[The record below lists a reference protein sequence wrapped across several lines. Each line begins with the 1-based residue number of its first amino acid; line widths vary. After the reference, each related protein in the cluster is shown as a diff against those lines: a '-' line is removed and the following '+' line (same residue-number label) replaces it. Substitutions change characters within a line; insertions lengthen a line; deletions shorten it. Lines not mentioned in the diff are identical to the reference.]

1 MAQRGIRTGG
11 GTTGQL
17 VSAGGQPILIL
28 KEGTTRTRGE
38 EAQSMNIEAARAV
51 ANAVRTTLGPKGMD
65 KMLVDSISDVVIT
78 NDGAT
83 ILKEMDIEHPAAKMV
98 VEVAKTQDD
107 EVGDGTTTAVVLVGE
122 LLKEAQ
128 ELLEED
134 IHPTVIAA
142 GFNLA
147 AKKSTEILTEMAT
160 EGDDNV
166 LKNVAL
172 TALTGKG
179 AEMMLSKISDIVID
193 AVKTVAEEVDGKK
206 TVDLDNISVIRRY
219 GASVED
225 SKLVHGI
232 IIDKEKVHPLMP
244 TRMKQAK
251 IALLNVGLEIEKT
264 EIDAKIE
271 INDPS
276 QMQSFWDEEEKRL
289 EEIANK
295 VIATGANVVF
305 CQKGIDDLVQ
315 HYLAKA
321 GILAARRIK
330 KSDMKRLERATGGRI
345 TDTIEDITQLG
356 SADLVIERKV
366 GDNEMIFVEECKNPK
381 ACSILLRGSIEH
393 VVDELD
399 RAVHDAL
406 KVVSLTL
413 EESKILPG
421 GGAPEIEL
429 AMRLRDYAPTIGGRE
444 QLSIKAFAN
453 AIEVIP
459 KTLIENAGQD
469 PLDKL
474 VEARSAH
481 EAGNSNAGI
490 SMDGDVMNMMDLN
503 VVDPL
508 RVKTNAIESAAE
520 TAIMILRIDDII
532 AAGEGGAG
540 GKGGL
545 PEMD

>member
-1 MAQRGIRTGG
+1 MAQKGIRTGG

-17 VSAGGQPILIL
+17 VSVGGQPVLIL

-38 EAQSMNIEAARAV
+38 EAQSMNIDAARAV

-122 LLKEAQ
+122 LLKESE
-128 ELLEED
+128 ELLGED

-147 AKKSTEILTEMAT
+147 AKKSTEILTEMAS

-166 LKNVAL
+166 LKNIAM

-179 AEMMLSKISDIVID
+179 AEMMLSKISDIVVD
-193 AVKTVAEEVDGKK
+193 AVKTVAEETDGKK

-244 TRMKQAK
+244 TRMKHAK

-289 EEIANK
+289 EDIANK
-295 VIATGANVVF
+295 VIASGANVVF

-356 SADLVIERKV
+356 SAELVIERKV

-429 AMRLRDYAPTIGGRE
+429 AMKLRDYATTVGGRE

-481 EAGNSNAGI
+481 EAGNRNAGI
-490 SMDGDVMNMMDLN
+490 SMDGDVENMMDLN
-503 VVDPL
+503 VIDPL

-532 AAGEGGAG
+532 AAGAMG

>member
-1 MAQRGIRTGG
+1 MAQRSTRMGG

-28 KEGTTRTRGE
+28 REGTTRTRGE

-51 ANAVRTTLGPKGMD
+51 ANSVRTTLGPKGMD
-65 KMLVDSISDVVIT
+65 KMLVDSIGDVVIT

-122 LLKEAQ
+122 LLKEAA

-147 AKKSTEILTEMAT
+147 VKKATETLSEMAT
-160 EGDDNV
+160 EGDDEV
-166 LKNVAL
+166 LKNIAM

-179 AEMMLSKISDIVID
+179 AEMMLSKISDIVVD
-193 AVKTVAEEVDGKK
+193 AVKTVAEDVDGKK
-206 TVDLDNISVIRRY
+206 IVDFDDISVIKRY

-244 TRMKQAK
+244 TQVKHAK

-276 QMQSFWDEEEKRL
+276 QMQSFWDQEEKRL

-315 HYLAKA
+315 HHLAKA
-321 GILAARRIK
+321 DILAGRRIK
-330 KSDMKRLERATGGRI
+330 KSDMKRLERATGGKI

-356 SADLVIERKV
+356 SAGLVIERKV
-366 GDNEMIFVEECKNPK
+366 GDNEMIFVEECPNPK

-413 EESKILPG
+413 EENKVLPG

-429 AMRLRDYAPTIGGRE
+429 SMKLRDYATTVGGRE

-459 KTLIENAGQD
+459 KTLVENAGQD

-481 EAGNSNAGI
+481 EAGNRDAGI
-490 SMDGDVMNMMDLN
+490 SMNGEVKNMMALN
-503 VVDPL
+503 VIDPL
-508 RVKTNAIESAAE
+508 KVKINAIESATEA
-520 TAIMILRIDDII
+520 AIMIIRIDDVI
-532 AAGEGGAG
+532 AAGAMGGR
-540 GKGGL
+540 GGL

>member
-1 MAQRGIRTGG
+1 MAQKGIRMRG

-17 VSAGGQPILIL
+17 INAGGQPILIL

-122 LLKEAQ
+122 LLKESE

-142 GFNLA
+142 GFTLA
-147 AKKSTEILTEMAT
+147 AKKSTEILTDMAS

-166 LKNVAL
+166 LKNIAM

-179 AEMMLSKISDIVID
+179 AEMMLSKISDIVVE
-193 AVKTVAEEVDGKK
+193 AVKTVAEETDGKK

-244 TRMKQAK
+244 TRMKHAK

-264 EIDAKIE
+264 EIDAKIQ

-289 EEIANK
+289 EDIANK

-345 TDTIEDITQLG
+345 TDTIEDVTRLG
-356 SADLVIERKV
+356 SAELVIERKV

-413 EESKILPG
+413 EEGKILPG
-421 GGAPEIEL
+421 GGAPEMEL
-429 AMRLRDYAPTIGGRE
+429 AMKLRDYATTVGGRE

-481 EAGNSNAGI
+481 EAGNRNAGI
-490 SMDGDVMNMMDLN
+490 SMDGDVANMMDLD
-503 VVDPL
+503 VIDPL

-532 AAGEGGAG
+532 AAGAIE
-540 GKGGL
+540 GKGGP

>member
-11 GTTGQL
+11 GVTGQL

-38 EAQSMNIEAARAV
+38 EAQSMNIDAARAV

-122 LLKEAQ
+122 LLKESE

-147 AKKSTEILTEMAT
+147 AKKSTEILTEMAS

-166 LKNVAL
+166 LRNIAM

-179 AEMMLSKISDIVID
+179 AEMMLSKISDIVVD

-244 TRMKQAK
+244 TRMKHAK

-289 EEIANK
+289 EDIANK

-356 SADLVIERKV
+356 SAELVIERKV

-421 GGAPEIEL
+421 GGAPEMEL
-429 AMRLRDYAPTIGGRE
+429 AMKLRDYATTVGGRE

-469 PLDKL
+469 ALDKL

-481 EAGNSNAGI
+481 EAGNRNAGI
-490 SMDGDVMNMMDLN
+490 SMDGDVANMMDLN
-503 VVDPL
+503 VIDPL

-532 AAGEGGAG
+532 AAGAMG

-545 PEMD
+545 PEID

>member
-1 MAQRGIRTGG
+1 MAHRSTRMGG

-28 KEGTTRTRGE
+28 REGTTRTRGE
-38 EAQSMNIEAARAV
+38 EAQNMNIEAARAV
-51 ANAVRTTLGPKGMD
+51 ANSVRTTLGPKGMD
-65 KMLVDSISDVVIT
+65 KMLVDSIGDVVIT

-83 ILKEMDIEHPAAKMV
+83 ILKEMDIEHPAAKMI

-122 LLKEAQ
+122 LLKEAE

-147 AKKSTEILTEMAT
+147 VKKATETLSEMAT
-160 EGDDNV
+160 EGDDEV
-166 LKNVAL
+166 LKNIAM

-179 AEMMLSKISDIVID
+179 AEMMLSKISDIVVD
-193 AVKTVAEEVDGKK
+193 AVKTVAEDVDGKK
-206 TVDLDNISVIRRY
+206 TVDFDDISVIKRY

-244 TRMKQAK
+244 TQVKHAK

-276 QMQSFWDEEEKRL
+276 QMQSFWDQEEKRL

-315 HYLAKA
+315 HHLAKA
-321 GILAARRIK
+321 DILAGRRIK
-330 KSDMKRLERATGGRI
+330 KSDMKRLERATGGKI

-356 SADLVIERKV
+356 SAGLVIERKV
-366 GDNEMIFVEECKNPK
+366 GDNEMIFVEECPNPK

-413 EESKILPG
+413 EDSKVLPG

-429 AMRLRDYAPTIGGRE
+429 SMKLRDYATTVGGRE

-459 KTLIENAGQD
+459 KTLVENAGQD

-481 EAGNSNAGI
+481 EAGNRDAGI
-490 SMDGDVMNMMDLN
+490 SMNGEVKNMMALN
-503 VVDPL
+503 VIDPL
-508 RVKTNAIESAAE
+508 KVKINAIESATEA
-520 TAIMILRIDDII
+520 AIMIIRIDDVI
-532 AAGEGGAG
+532 AAGAMGGG
-540 GKGGL
+540 GGL
-545 PEMD
+545 PEMG

>member
-1 MAQRGIRTGG
+1 MAQRSTRMGG
-11 GTTGQL
+11 GPTGQL

-28 KEGTTRTRGE
+28 REGTTRTRGE

-65 KMLVDSISDVVIT
+65 KMLVDSIGDVVIT

-122 LLKEAQ
+122 LLKETQ

-134 IHPTVIAA
+134 IHPTVISA

-147 AKKSTEILTEMAT
+147 VKKSIDTLSEMAT
-160 EGDDNV
+160 EGDDKV
-166 LKNVAL
+166 LKNIAM

-179 AEMMLSKISDIVID
+179 AEMMLSKISDIVVD
-193 AVKTVAEEVDGKK
+193 AVKTVAEDVDGKK
-206 TVDLDNISVIRRY
+206 TVDFDDISVIKRY

-225 SKLVHGI
+225 SKIVHGI

-244 TRMKQAK
+244 TKVKNAK

-271 INDPS
+271 INDPR
-276 QMQSFWDEEEKRL
+276 QMQSFWDQEEKRL

-315 HYLAKA
+315 HHLAKA
-321 GILAARRIK
+321 NILAGRRIK
-330 KSDMKRLERATGGRI
+330 KSDMKRLERATGGKI

-356 SADLVIERKV
+356 SAGLVIERKV
-366 GDNEMIFVEECKNPK
+366 GDNEMIFVEECPNPK

-413 EESKILPG
+413 EENKVLPG

-429 AMRLRDYAPTIGGRE
+429 SMKLRDYATTVGGRE

-459 KTLIENAGQD
+459 KTLVENAGQD

-481 EAGNSNAGI
+481 EAGDRDVGI
-490 SMDGDVMNMMDLN
+490 SMNGEVKNMMELN
-503 VVDPL
+503 VIDPL
-508 RVKTNAIESAAE
+508 KVKINAIESATEA
-520 TAIMILRIDDII
+520 AIMIIRIDDVI
-532 AAGEGGAG
+532 AAGAMGGR
-540 GKGGL
+540 GGL

>member
-1 MAQRGIRTGG
+1 MAQRSTRMGG
-11 GTTGQL
+11 GPTGQL

-28 KEGTTRTRGE
+28 REGTTRTRGE
-38 EAQSMNIEAARAV
+38 EAQSMNIEAARAI

-65 KMLVDSISDVVIT
+65 KMLVDSIGDVVIT

-83 ILKEMDIEHPAAKMV
+83 ILKEMDIEHPAAKML

-122 LLKEAQ
+122 LLKETE
-128 ELLEED
+128 ELLEEG

-147 AKKSTEILTEMAT
+147 VKKSIDTLSEMAT
-160 EGDDNV
+160 EGDDKV
-166 LKNVAL
+166 LKNIAM

-179 AEMMLSKISDIVID
+179 AEMMLSKISDIVVD
-193 AVKTVAEEVDGKK
+193 AVKTVAEDVDGKK
-206 TVDLDNISVIRRY
+206 TVDFDDISVIKRY

-244 TRMKQAK
+244 TKVTHAK

-276 QMQSFWDEEEKRL
+276 QMQSFWDQEEKRL
-289 EEIANK
+289 GEIANK

-315 HYLAKA
+315 HHLAKA
-321 GILAARRIK
+321 DILAGRRIK
-330 KSDMKRLERATGGRI
+330 KSDMKRLERATGGKI

-356 SADLVIERKV
+356 SAGLVIERKV
-366 GDNEMIFVEECKNPK
+366 GDNEMIFVEECPNPK

-413 EESKILPG
+413 EDNKVLPG

-429 AMRLRDYAPTIGGRE
+429 SMKLRDYATTVGGRE

-459 KTLIENAGQD
+459 KTLVENAGQD

-481 EAGNSNAGI
+481 EAGNRDVGI
-490 SMDGDVMNMMDLN
+490 SMNGEVKNMMDLN
-503 VVDPL
+503 VIDPL
-508 RVKTNAIESAAE
+508 KVKINAIESATEA
-520 TAIMILRIDDII
+520 AIMIIRIDDVI
-532 AAGEGGAG
+532 AAGAMGGR
-540 GKGGL
+540 GGL
-545 PEMD
+545 PGMD

>member
-1 MAQRGIRTGG
+1 MAQRSTRMGG

-17 VSAGGQPILIL
+17 INAGGQPILIL

-65 KMLVDSISDVVIT
+65 KMLVDSIGDVVIT

-122 LLKEAQ
+122 LLKEAE

-134 IHPTVIAA
+134 IHPTVISA

-147 AKKSTEILTEMAT
+147 AKKSIDTLSEMAT
-160 EGDDNV
+160 EGDDKV
-166 LKNVAL
+166 LKNIAM
-172 TALTGKG
+172 TAITGKG
-179 AEMMLSKISDIVID
+179 AEMMLSNISDIVVD
-193 AVKTVAEEVDGKK
+193 AVKTVAEDVDGKK
-206 TVDLDNISVIRRY
+206 TVDFDNISVIKRY

-244 TRMKQAK
+244 TKVKHAK

-276 QMQSFWDEEEKRL
+276 QMQSFWDQEEKRL

-321 GILAARRIK
+321 NILAGRRIK
-330 KSDMKRLERATGGRI
+330 KSDMKRLERATGAKI

-356 SADLVIERKV
+356 SAGLVIERKV
-366 GDNEMIFVEECKNPK
+366 GDNEMIFVEECQNPK

-413 EESKILPG
+413 EDNKVLPG

-429 AMRLRDYAPTIGGRE
+429 SMKLRDYATTVGGRE
-444 QLSIKAFAN
+444 QLSIRAFAN

-459 KTLIENAGQD
+459 KTLVENAGQD

-474 VEARSAH
+474 VEAKSAH
-481 EAGNSNAGI
+481 EAGNGDAGI
-490 SMDGDVMNMMDLN
+490 SMNGEVKNMIDLN
-503 VVDPL
+503 IIDPL
-508 RVKTNAIESAAE
+508 KVKINAIESATEA
-520 TAIMILRIDDII
+520 AIMIIRIDDVI
-532 AAGEGGAG
+532 AAGAMG

>member
-1 MAQRGIRTGG
+1 MAQRSTRMGG

-17 VSAGGQPILIL
+17 INAGGQPILIL

-65 KMLVDSISDVVIT
+65 KMLVDSIGDVVIT

-122 LLKEAQ
+122 LLKEAE

-134 IHPTVIAA
+134 IHPTVISA

-147 AKKSTEILTEMAT
+147 AKKSIDTLSEMAT
-160 EGDDNV
+160 EGDDKV
-166 LKNVAL
+166 LKNIAM
-172 TALTGKG
+172 TAITGKG
-179 AEMMLSKISDIVID
+179 AEMMLSNISDIVVD
-193 AVKTVAEEVDGKK
+193 AVKTVAEDVDGKK
-206 TVDLDNISVIRRY
+206 TVDFDNISVIKRY
-219 GASVED
+219 GASVGD

-244 TRMKQAK
+244 TKVKHAK

-276 QMQSFWDEEEKRL
+276 QMQSFWDQEEKRL

-295 VIATGANVVF
+295 VIATGATVVF

-321 GILAARRIK
+321 NILAGRRIK
-330 KSDMKRLERATGGRI
+330 KSDMKRLERATGAKI

-356 SADLVIERKV
+356 SAGLVIERKV
-366 GDNEMIFVEECKNPK
+366 GDNEMIFVEECQNPK

-413 EESKILPG
+413 EDNKVLPG

-429 AMRLRDYAPTIGGRE
+429 SMKLRDYATTVGGRE
-444 QLSIKAFAN
+444 QLSIRAFAN

-459 KTLIENAGQD
+459 KTLVENAGQD

-474 VEARSAH
+474 VEAKSAH
-481 EAGNSNAGI
+481 EAGNSDAGI
-490 SMDGDVMNMMDLN
+490 TMNGEVKNMIDLN
-503 VVDPL
+503 IIDPL
-508 RVKTNAIESAAE
+508 KVKINAIESATEA
-520 TAIMILRIDDII
+520 AIMIIRIDDVI
-532 AAGEGGAG
+532 AAGAMG

>member
-11 GTTGQL
+11 GVTGQL

-38 EAQSMNIEAARAV
+38 EAQSMNIDAARAV

-83 ILKEMDIEHPAAKMV
+83 ILKEMDIEHPAAKLV

-122 LLKEAQ
+122 LLKESE
-128 ELLEED
+128 ELLEEY

-147 AKKSTEILTEMAT
+147 AKKSIEILTEMAT
-160 EGDDNV
+160 EGDENV
-166 LKNVAL
+166 LKNIAM

-179 AEMMLSKISDIVID
+179 AEMMLSKISDIVVD

-244 TRMKQAK
+244 TRMKHAK

-271 INDPS
+271 ITDPS

-356 SADLVIERKV
+356 SAELVIERKV

-421 GGAPEIEL
+421 GGAPEMEL
-429 AMRLRDYAPTIGGRE
+429 AMKLRDYATTVGGRE
-444 QLSIKAFAN
+444 QLSINAFAN

-459 KTLIENAGQD
+459 KTLIENAGHD

-481 EAGNSNAGI
+481 EAGNRNAGI

-520 TAIMILRIDDII
+520 TAIMILRIDDVI
-532 AAGEGGAG
+532 AAGAMG

>member
-1 MAQRGIRTGG
+1 MAQRSTRMGG

-17 VSAGGQPILIL
+17 INAGGQPILIL

-65 KMLVDSISDVVIT
+65 KMLVDSIGDVVIT

-122 LLKEAQ
+122 LLKEAE

-134 IHPTVIAA
+134 IHPTVISA

-147 AKKSTEILTEMAT
+147 AKKSIDTLSEMAT
-160 EGDDNV
+160 EGDDKV
-166 LKNVAL
+166 LKNIAM
-172 TALTGKG
+172 TAITGKG
-179 AEMMLSKISDIVID
+179 AEMMLSNISDIVVD
-193 AVKTVAEEVDGKK
+193 AVKTVAEDVDGKK
-206 TVDLDNISVIRRY
+206 TVDFDNISVIKRY

-244 TRMKQAK
+244 TKVKHAK

-276 QMQSFWDEEEKRL
+276 QMQSFWDQEEKRL

-295 VIATGANVVF
+295 VIATGATVVF

-321 GILAARRIK
+321 NILAGRRIK
-330 KSDMKRLERATGGRI
+330 KSDMKRLERATGAKI

-356 SADLVIERKV
+356 SAGLVIERKV
-366 GDNEMIFVEECKNPK
+366 GDNEMIFVEECQNPK

-413 EESKILPG
+413 EDNKVLPG

-429 AMRLRDYAPTIGGRE
+429 SMKLRDYATTVGGRE
-444 QLSIKAFAN
+444 QLSIRAFAN

-459 KTLIENAGQD
+459 KTLVENAGHD

-474 VEARSAH
+474 VEAKSAH
-481 EAGNSNAGI
+481 EAGNSDAGI
-490 SMDGDVMNMMDLN
+490 SMNGEVKNMIDLN
-503 VVDPL
+503 IIDPL
-508 RVKTNAIESAAE
+508 KVKINAIESATEA
-520 TAIMILRIDDII
+520 AIMIIRIDDVI
-532 AAGEGGAG
+532 AAGAMG

>member
-1 MAQRGIRTGG
+1 MAQRSTRMGG

-28 KEGTTRTRGE
+28 REGTTRTRGE

-65 KMLVDSISDVVIT
+65 KMLVDSIGDVVIT

-83 ILKEMDIEHPAAKMV
+83 ILKEMDIEHPAAKMI

-107 EVGDGTTTAVVLVGE
+107 EVGDGTTTAVILVGE
-122 LLKEAQ
+122 LLKETE

-147 AKKSTEILTEMAT
+147 VKKSIDTLSEMAT
-160 EGDDNV
+160 EGDDKV
-166 LKNVAL
+166 LRNIAM

-179 AEMMLSKISDIVID
+179 AEMMLSKISDIVVD
-193 AVKTVAEEVDGKK
+193 AVKTVAEDVDGKK
-206 TVDLDNISVIRRY
+206 IVDFDDISVIKRY

-225 SKLVHGI
+225 SKIVHGI

-244 TRMKQAK
+244 TKVKDAK

-276 QMQSFWDEEEKRL
+276 QMQSFWDQEEKRL

-315 HYLAKA
+315 HHLAKA
-321 GILAARRIK
+321 DILAGRRIK
-330 KSDMKRLERATGGRI
+330 KSDMKRLERATGGKI

-356 SADLVIERKV
+356 SAGLVIERKV
-366 GDNEMIFVEECKNPK
+366 GDNEMIFVEECQNPK

-413 EESKILPG
+413 EENKVLPG

-429 AMRLRDYAPTIGGRE
+429 SMKLRDYATTVGGRE

-459 KTLIENAGQD
+459 KTLVENAGQD

-481 EAGNSNAGI
+481 EAGNRDAGI
-490 SMDGDVMNMMDLN
+490 SMNGEVKNMMALN
-503 VVDPL
+503 VIDPL
-508 RVKTNAIESAAE
+508 KVKINAIESATEA
-520 TAIMILRIDDII
+520 AIMIIRIDDVI
-532 AAGEGGAG
+532 AAGAMGGG
-540 GKGGL
+540 GGL
-545 PEMD
+545 PEMG

>member
-1 MAQRGIRTGG
+1 MAHRSTRMGG

-28 KEGTTRTRGE
+28 REGTTRTRGE
-38 EAQSMNIEAARAV
+38 EAQNMNIEAARAV
-51 ANAVRTTLGPKGMD
+51 ANSVRTTLGPKGMD
-65 KMLVDSISDVVIT
+65 KMLVDSIGDVVIT

-83 ILKEMDIEHPAAKMV
+83 ILKEMDIEHPAAKMI

-122 LLKEAQ
+122 LLKEAA

-147 AKKSTEILTEMAT
+147 VKKATDTLSEMAT
-160 EGDDNV
+160 EGDDEV
-166 LKNVAL
+166 LKNIAM

-179 AEMMLSKISDIVID
+179 AEMMLSKISDIVVD
-193 AVKTVAEEVDGKK
+193 AVKTVAEDVDGKK
-206 TVDLDNISVIRRY
+206 TVDFDDISVIKRY

-244 TRMKQAK
+244 TQVKHAK

-276 QMQSFWDEEEKRL
+276 QMQSFWDQEEKRL

-315 HYLAKA
+315 HHLAKA
-321 GILAARRIK
+321 DILAGRRIK
-330 KSDMKRLERATGGRI
+330 KSDMKRLERATGGKI

-356 SADLVIERKV
+356 SAGLVIERKV
-366 GDNEMIFVEECKNPK
+366 GDNEMIFVEECPNPK

-413 EESKILPG
+413 EDSKVLPG

-429 AMRLRDYAPTIGGRE
+429 SMKLRDYATTVGGRE

-459 KTLIENAGQD
+459 KTLVENAGQD

-481 EAGNSNAGI
+481 EAGNRDAGI
-490 SMDGDVMNMMDLN
+490 SMNGEVKNMMALN
-503 VVDPL
+503 VIDPL
-508 RVKTNAIESAAE
+508 KVKINAIESATEA
-520 TAIMILRIDDII
+520 AIMIIRIDDVI
-532 AAGEGGAG
+532 AAGAMGGG
-540 GKGGL
+540 GGL
-545 PEMD
+545 PEMG

>member
-1 MAQRGIRTGG
+1 MAQRSTRMGG
-11 GTTGQL
+11 ETTGQL

-28 KEGTTRTRGE
+28 REGTTRTRGE

-65 KMLVDSISDVVIT
+65 KMLVDSIGDVVIT

-122 LLKEAQ
+122 LLKEAE

-134 IHPTVIAA
+134 IHPTVISA

-147 AKKSTEILTEMAT
+147 AKKATDTLSEMAT
-160 EGDDNV
+160 EGDDKV
-166 LKNVAL
+166 LKNISM

-179 AEMMLSKISDIVID
+179 AEMMLSKISDIVVD
-193 AVKTVAEEVDGKK
+193 AVKTIAEDVDGKK
-206 TVDLDNISVIRRY
+206 IVDFDDISVIKRY
-219 GASVED
+219 GGSVED

-244 TRMKQAK
+244 TKVTHAK

-276 QMQSFWDEEEKRL
+276 QMQSFWDQEEKRL

-315 HYLAKA
+315 HHLAKA
-321 GILAARRIK
+321 DILAGRRIK
-330 KSDMKRLERATGGRI
+330 KSDMKRLERATGGKI

-356 SADLVIERKV
+356 SAGLVIERKV
-366 GDNEMIFVEECKNPK
+366 GDNEMIFVEECQNPK

-413 EESKILPG
+413 EDTKVLPG

-429 AMRLRDYAPTIGGRE
+429 SMKLRDYATTVGGRE
-444 QLSIKAFAN
+444 QLSIRAFAN

-481 EAGNSNAGI
+481 EAGNRDVGI
-490 SMDGDVMNMMDLN
+490 SMDGEIKNMMDLN
-503 VVDPL
+503 VIDPL
-508 RVKTNAIESAAE
+508 KVKINAIESATEA
-520 TAIMILRIDDII
+520 AIMIIRIDDVI
-532 AAGEGGAG
+532 AAGAME

>member
-1 MAQRGIRTGG
+1 
-11 GTTGQL
+11 
-17 VSAGGQPILIL
+17 
-28 KEGTTRTRGE
+28 
-38 EAQSMNIEAARAV
+38 
-51 ANAVRTTLGPKGMD
+51 
-65 KMLVDSISDVVIT
+65 
-78 NDGAT
+78 
-83 ILKEMDIEHPAAKMV
+83 MDIEHPAAKMV

-122 LLKEAQ
+122 LLKESE

-147 AKKSTEILTEMAT
+147 AKKSTEILTEMAS

-166 LKNVAL
+166 LKNIAM

-179 AEMMLSKISDIVID
+179 AEMMLSKISDIVVD

-244 TRMKQAK
+244 TRMKHAK

-289 EEIANK
+289 EDIANK

-356 SADLVIERKV
+356 SAELVIERKV

-421 GGAPEIEL
+421 GGAPEMEL
-429 AMRLRDYAPTIGGRE
+429 AMKLRDYATTVGGRE

-469 PLDKL
+469 ALDKL

-481 EAGNSNAGI
+481 EAGNRNAGI
-490 SMDGDVMNMMDLN
+490 SMDGDVANMMDLN
-503 VVDPL
+503 VIDPL

-532 AAGEGGAG
+532 AAGAMG

>member
-1 MAQRGIRTGG
+1 MAHRGIRTGG

-38 EAQSMNIEAARAV
+38 EAQSMNIDAARAV

-122 LLKEAQ
+122 LLKEAE

-147 AKKSTEILTEMAT
+147 ARKSTEILTKMAS

-166 LKNVAL
+166 LKNIGM

-179 AEMMLSKISDIVID
+179 AEMMLSKISDIVVD

-219 GASVED
+219 GSSVED

-244 TRMKQAK
+244 TRVKHAK

-271 INDPS
+271 ITDPS

-356 SADLVIERKV
+356 SAELVMERKV

-429 AMRLRDYAPTIGGRE
+429 AMKLRDYATTVGGRE

-453 AIEVIP
+453 AIEIIP

-481 EAGNSNAGI
+481 EAGNRNAGI
-490 SMDGDVMNMMDLN
+490 SMDGDVTNMMDLN
-503 VVDPL
+503 VIDPL

-532 AAGEGGAG
+532 AAGAMG

-545 PEMD
+545 PEME

>member
-1 MAQRGIRTGG
+1 MAQRSTRMGG

-17 VSAGGQPILIL
+17 INAGGQPILIL

-65 KMLVDSISDVVIT
+65 KMLVDSIGDVVIT

-122 LLKEAQ
+122 LLKEAE

-134 IHPTVIAA
+134 IHPTVISA

-147 AKKSTEILTEMAT
+147 AKKSIDTLSEMAT
-160 EGDDNV
+160 EGDDKV
-166 LKNVAL
+166 LKNIAM
-172 TALTGKG
+172 TAITGKG
-179 AEMMLSKISDIVID
+179 AEMMLSNISDIVVD
-193 AVKTVAEEVDGKK
+193 AVKTVAEDVDGKK
-206 TVDLDNISVIRRY
+206 TVDFDNISVIKRY
-219 GASVED
+219 GASVGD

-244 TRMKQAK
+244 TKVKHAK

-276 QMQSFWDEEEKRL
+276 QMQSFWDQEEKRL

-295 VIATGANVVF
+295 VIATGATVVF

-321 GILAARRIK
+321 NILAGRRIK
-330 KSDMKRLERATGGRI
+330 KSDMKRLERATGGKI

-356 SADLVIERKV
+356 SAGLVIERKV
-366 GDNEMIFVEECKNPK
+366 GDNDMIFVEECQNPK

-413 EESKILPG
+413 EDNKVLPG

-429 AMRLRDYAPTIGGRE
+429 SMKLRDYATTVGGRE
-444 QLSIKAFAN
+444 QLSIRAFAN

-459 KTLIENAGQD
+459 KTLIENAGHD

-474 VEARSAH
+474 VEAKSAH
-481 EAGNSNAGI
+481 EAGNSDAGI
-490 SMDGDVMNMMDLN
+490 SMNGEVKNMLDLN
-503 VVDPL
+503 ILDPL
-508 RVKTNAIESAAE
+508 KVKINAIESATEA
-520 TAIMILRIDDII
+520 AIMIIRIDDVI
-532 AAGEGGAG
+532 AAGAMG

-545 PEMD
+545 PGMD